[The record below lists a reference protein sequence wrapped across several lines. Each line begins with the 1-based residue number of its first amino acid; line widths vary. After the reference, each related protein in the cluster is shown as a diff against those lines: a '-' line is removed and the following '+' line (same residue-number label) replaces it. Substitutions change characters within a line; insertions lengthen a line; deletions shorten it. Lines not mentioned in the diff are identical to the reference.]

1 MVTSSNLPY
10 SKKHKETRDE
20 NVVFVHFINLF
31 KSLSV
36 STDDN
41 VPIGKCRVCHG
52 TKPTFGKCL
61 LITVWAHMSRSQKQK
76 KIAYSSVQVSVPCF

>member
-10 SKKHKETRDE
+10 DKKEIKKLEMKILF
-20 NVVFVHFINLF
+20 FVHFINLF
-31 KSLSV
+31 KFISV

-61 LITVWAHMSRSQKQK
+61 QIT
-76 KIAYSSVQVSVPCF
+76 I